1 VQRSGGKILCCAA
14 IRAPTAALG
23 LAKLAPSISGAQ
35 SGWRAFVARKS
46 GRLLLALQPGEKRHN
61 VVGVAAR
68 SAANRRR
75 LRLWYGRQ
83 GDSASDPVSSA
94 DGDCVARLYP
104 ANRAVE
110 QIVFRGG
117 KSPTLQATSRSTL
130 PASRPLAGI
139 QNGRSPP
146 GAEIANRL
154 DALDA
159 ERDQTDDRHD
169 QENR

>member
-1 VQRSGGKILCCAA
+1 MCCAA
-14 IRAPTAALG
+14 IRAPIAALG

-83 GDSASDPVSSA
+83 GDSPSGPFSSA
-94 DGDCVARLYP
+94 DGDYVARLYP

-110 QIVFRGG
+110 PNRVSWR
-117 KSPTLQATSRSTL
+117 KVPTLQATSRSDFCRESRRRYSVMGRGAVYWEKGGETL
-130 PASRPLAGI
+130 LRWLL
-139 QNGRSPP
+139 
-146 GAEIANRL
+146 NR
-154 DALDA
+154 
-159 ERDQTDDRHD
+159 RVGSI
-169 QENR
+169 

>member
-1 VQRSGGKILCCAA
+1 MQRSGGKNLCCAA

-83 GDSASDPVSSA
+83 GDSPSGPFSGLE
-94 DGDCVARLYP
+94 GDCVARLYP

-110 QIVFRGG
+110 PNRVSWRKVPDFAGYFSEYFARF
-117 KSPTLQATSRSTL
+117 AA
-130 PASRPLAGI
+130 ASGI
-139 QNGRSPP
+139 QNGTAGES
-146 GAEIANRL
+146 
-154 DALDA
+154 
-159 ERDQTDDRHD
+159 
-169 QENR
+169 